1 MGRARAGG
9 KQERGGKESRAQG
22 SWAGM
27 EKNRAQAKEEKEER
41 ETVGWAARGKKKE
54 GRGGEKAGWAGP
66 KGEKRDKNNQMLLS
80 LNMKFEFKFKSK

>member
-1 MGRARAGG
+1 
-9 KQERGGKESRAQG
+9 
-22 SWAGM
+22 M

-41 ETVGWAARGKKKE
+41 ETVGRSARGKKKE
-54 GRGGEKAGWAGP
+54 GRGGEKAGWARP